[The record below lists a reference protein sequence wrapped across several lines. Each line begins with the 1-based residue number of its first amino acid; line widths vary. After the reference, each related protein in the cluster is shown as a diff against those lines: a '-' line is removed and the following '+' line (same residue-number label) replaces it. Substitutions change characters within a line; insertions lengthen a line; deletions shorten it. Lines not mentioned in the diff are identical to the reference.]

1 MGAEDSLRI
10 WPRANYPINGMLTK
24 RFLVTGAQGFVGRY
38 VVSRLLSSHSEITV
52 LGVGRSRRLHDTFT
66 HSVSWKTQLIP
77 APLPEELK
85 TSGYGDR
92 YQYASIDI
100 RDRMGL
106 SEVLRSFRPQVLIH
120 LASGLRDDPPDYLF
134 RLNFEGTIH
143 LVESIKE
150 SGIEVPRLII
160 CSTGGVYGSAGVPIK
175 ESSSCMPADL
185 YSASKLAAEHA
196 SRILTTQYEI
206 PTMWARLFNLVGA
219 GQDERHACGRFAS
232 TVAAILKK
240 ELPPVIKVG
249 RLDTTRDFV
258 NVLDVA
264 DALELL
270 SEKGTPGEVYNVGS
284 GTESSIRSVL
294 DTLLSLAGLE
304 GSVKVEQTE
313 HRVNDIARHFADIGR
328 LRSLGFQ
335 PKYDLGQ
342 SLEQVL
348 LYYLGT
354 VAETAR

>member
-1 MGAEDSLRI
+1 
-10 WPRANYPINGMLTK
+10 MLTK

-38 VVSRLLSSHSEITV
+38 VVSRLLSSESEVTV
-52 LGVGRSRRLHDTFT
+52 LGVGRSRRLDDSFT

-77 APLPEELK
+77 APLPDELK
-85 TSGYGDR
+85 TSRYGDR

-100 RDRMGL
+100 RDRVGL
-106 SEVLRSFRPQVLIH
+106 CEILRSFQPHVLIH

-143 LVESIKE
+143 LIEAIKE
-150 SGIEVPRLII
+150 SGIDAPLLII
-160 CSTGGVYGSAGVPIK
+160 CSTGGVYGTPEEDGVPIK
-175 ESSSCMPADL
+175 ESSPCIPADL
-185 YSASKLAAEHA
+185 YSASKLASEHA
-196 SRILTTQYEI
+196 SRILAKQYEI
-206 PTMWARLFNLVGA
+206 PTIWARLFNLVGA

-264 DALELL
+264 YALELL
-270 SEKGTPGEVYNVGS
+270 SEKGTLGETYNVGS
-284 GTESSIRSVL
+284 GTESSIRSIL
-294 DTLLSLAGLE
+294 DTILSLAGLE
-304 GSVKVEQTE
+304 DVVKVEHTE
-313 HRVNDIARHFADIGR
+313 DRVNDIARHFADIGR

-335 PKYDLGQ
+335 PKYDLRQ
-342 SLEQVL
+342 SLEQLL
-348 LYYLGT
+348 LYYVET
-354 VAETAR
+354 VAEQL

>member
-1 MGAEDSLRI
+1 
-10 WPRANYPINGMLTK
+10 
-24 RFLVTGAQGFVGRY
+24 
-38 VVSRLLSSHSEITV
+38 
-52 LGVGRSRRLHDTFT
+52 
-66 HSVSWKTQLIP
+66 
-77 APLPEELK
+77 
-85 TSGYGDR
+85 
-92 YQYASIDI
+92 
-100 RDRMGL
+100 
-106 SEVLRSFRPQVLIH
+106 
-120 LASGLRDDPPDYLF
+120 
-134 RLNFEGTIH
+134 
-143 LVESIKE
+143 
-150 SGIEVPRLII
+150 
-160 CSTGGVYGSAGVPIK
+160 
-175 ESSSCMPADL
+175 MPADL